1 MAKAKIAA
9 GKAATGQQT
18 REQTLSVR
26 ERQTIGA
33 VLGAVD
39 RIESTRPGTIHS
51 SEVIVGRRG
60 LHVKVV
66 YNHYRGVANAGAQ
79 TNDGAGT
86 PAQARSKPTRPAAG
100 KPKAHKATGSGPN
113 TPADHAADKAERER
127 RGPPQVQCG
136 GDADKQSRAADAPE
150 SMALVADRVAE
161 PIPIDPSAPISAAEA
176 DEMRCVIA
184 HRIAHHA
191 QAAGLAAGGDG
202 ARLLSEKQS
211 FKPGNHKTRGL
222 RLLRGSPAGDMP
234 ADLFTAAAEE
244 IIRAARPR
252 GGIRSEAAVDDQ
264 SMAQLDTILVQPASV
279 TPLNDEMEQDKY
291 DLFK

>member
-1 MAKAKIAA
+1 MAKVKAAAGKA
-9 GKAATGQQT
+9 GKAATGQQP
-18 REQTLSVR
+18 LSVR
-26 ERQTIGA
+26 ERQIIGA
-33 VLGAVD
+33 VLGAAD
-39 RIESTRPGTIHS
+39 KIESISPGTIHS
-51 SEVIVGRRG
+51 SEVFMGRRG

-66 YNHYRGVANAGAQ
+66 YNHNRGVANAGAKP
-79 TNDGAGT
+79 DDCAGT
-86 PAQARSKPTRPAAG
+86 LAPDRSKPTTPAAG
-100 KPKAHKATGSGPN
+100 RPKAHKAAGPAPKA
-113 TPADHAADKAERER
+113 PADQAERER

-161 PIPIDPSAPISAAEA
+161 PIPIDPNAPISAAEA

-252 GGIRSEAAVDDQ
+252 GSIRSGAAVDDQ
-264 SMAQLDTILVQPASV
+264 SMAQLDAILVQPASV
-279 TPLNDEMEQDKY
+279 TPLNDDEMEQDGYK
-291 DLFK
+291 LFK

>member
-26 ERQTIGA
+26 ERQTVGA

-79 TNDGAGT
+79 PDDCAGT
-86 PAQARSKPTRPAAG
+86 PAPDRSKPTTPAAG
-100 KPKAHKATGSGPN
+100 KPKAHKAAGPA
-113 TPADHAADKAERER
+113 PSPPADKAERER
-127 RGPPQVQCG
+127 RGLPQVQRG
-136 GDADKQSRAADAPE
+136 GDADKRSRAADAPG
-150 SMALVADRVAE
+150 SMAPVADRVAE
-161 PIPIDPSAPISAAEA
+161 PIPIDCNAPISAAEA

-211 FKPGNHKTRGL
+211 FKPGNHKTRGI

-252 GGIRSEAAVDDQ
+252 GSIRSGAAVDDQ
-264 SMAQLDTILVQPASV
+264 SMAQLDAILVQPASV
-279 TPLNDEMEQDKY
+279 TPLNDDEMEQDGYK
-291 DLFK
+291 LFK